1 MAALREYVIGSVA
14 RPLAPDEMSWMKQLA
29 GQPLR
34 DGASG
39 MSTGLGYAPGIYSD
53 TNELVEL
60 SRVLAKHNALYTSQ
74 HQRRCR
80 DVAAGHRGG
89 YRNRKTEWSGR
100 PDLAH
105 GGPLPRLGSQGIPL
119 RLIEEARAEIAA
131 FTAVATCSPFPGTRR
146 LCQID
151 PHQRRSVCWRPESSW
166 ARAFSGG
173 LPGFMSSSVLAFCG
187 HGAV

>member
-1 MAALREYVIGSVA
+1 
-14 RPLAPDEMSWMKQLA
+14 
-29 GQPLR
+29 
-34 DGASG
+34 

-53 TNELVEL
+53 TNELVDSAEYWQSTMPSTRL
-60 SRVLAKHNALYTSQ
+60 NIRGDAATWRPAIEEAMEIGRRNGAAVQISRM
-74 HQRRCR
+74 
-80 DVAAGHRGG
+80 
-89 YRNRKTEWSGR
+89 E
-100 PDLAH
+100 AH
-105 GGPLPRLGSQGIPL
+105 YPNWGAQGIPL
-119 RLIEEARAEIAA
+119 RLIEEARAGIAA

>member
-1 MAALREYVIGSVA
+1 MTSTTISDQQVLTNLRAENYIRQGVTTIVVGNCGRSAVPTEKYPTFTKYFSRIERQGISVNLVALIGHGSLREYVIGSVE
-14 RPLAPDEMSWMKQLA
+14 RPLAPDEMSRMKQLA
-29 GQPLR
+29 GQLLR

-39 MSTGLGYAPGIYSD
+39 MS
-53 TNELVEL
+53 
-60 SRVLAKHNALYTSQ
+60 R
-74 HQRRCR
+74 
-80 DVAAGHRGG
+80 AG
-89 YRNRKTEWSGR
+89 
-100 PDLAH
+100 
-105 GGPLPRLGSQGIPL
+105 
-119 RLIEEARAEIAA
+119 IAA

-151 PHQRRSVCWRPESSW
+151 PHQRRSVWWRPESSW